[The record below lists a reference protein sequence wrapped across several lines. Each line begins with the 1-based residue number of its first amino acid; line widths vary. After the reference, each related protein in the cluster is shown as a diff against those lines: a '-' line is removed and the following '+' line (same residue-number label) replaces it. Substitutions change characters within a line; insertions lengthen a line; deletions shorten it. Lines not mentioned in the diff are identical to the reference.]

1 MLNKKSMCI
10 LAFFLISS
18 GKLVSLRLYSI
29 KLLTRQLLYQVVSY
43 MAVRLLLVDN
53 NAYSSENK
61 FFVENISSCWLRLK
75 QDGSTAVCYGFIKLL
90 AIRNKLATARKGS
103 FYARTSFY
111 LGPVA
116 SDGFTKLLFKGQCHE
131 NSMSFC
137 TTV

>member
-1 MLNKKSMCI
+1 
-10 LAFFLISS
+10 
-18 GKLVSLRLYSI
+18 
-29 KLLTRQLLYQVVSY
+29 

-61 FFVENISSCWLRLK
+61 FFVENISSCWLRLNK
-75 QDGSTAVCYGFIKLL
+75 MVVQLFATTLSSCWL
-90 AIRNKLATARKGS
+90 RNKLAMARKGS

-137 TTV
+137 TAV